1 MSPEVIQRAVSELT
15 ATYGETVRCIQEGG
29 QVLARIDGVEL
40 YDSCTP
46 ARTKILLVL
55 NPAQPKP
62 LFYVLPGQTLSNGRL
77 PKNSSNEM
85 VAGESWMR
93 FSFNIPWDDGDV
105 IIQFV
110 ASIRQRFAQSE

>member
-1 MSPEVIQRAVSELT
+1 MSPDVIQRAVSELI
-15 ATYGETVRCIQEGG
+15 ATYGETVRCIQESG
-29 QVLARIDGVEL
+29 QLLVRIDDVEL

-46 ARTKILLVL
+46 TRTKILLVL

-62 LFYVLPGQTLSNGRL
+62 LFYVSPGQTLSNGRL
-77 PKNSSNEM
+77 PKNSSNEI

-93 FSFNIPWDDGDV
+93 FSFNIPWENGEG
-105 IIQFV
+105 IIQFI